1 MLKEDIKYDG
11 INGTFDYK
19 LQIFYS
25 IYERADVPPEAY
37 GRAFPNML
45 TGLAWN

>member
-1 MLKEDIKYDG
+1 MLKEDMKYDR

-25 IYERADVPPEAY
+25 ICERADVPPEAY

-45 TGLAWN
+45 TGLA